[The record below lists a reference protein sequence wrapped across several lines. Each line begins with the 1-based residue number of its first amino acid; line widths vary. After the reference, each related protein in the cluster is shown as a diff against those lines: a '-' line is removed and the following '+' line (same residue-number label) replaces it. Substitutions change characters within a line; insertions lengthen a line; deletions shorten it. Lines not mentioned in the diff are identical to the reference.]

1 MVTLTV
7 ELPDVLLKQLGST
20 DVKIFYDQDGQAC
33 EVLMN
38 YETFQQITTLLQTL
52 GNNND
57 QTYFWTES
65 WQERIRQGESDVL
78 SGRTQQA
85 TLDTLESALDWLD
98 E

>member
-20 DVKIFYDQDGQAC
+20 DVKIFYDQNGQAC
-33 EVLMN
+33 EVLMS
-38 YETFQQITTLLQTL
+38 YETFQQITTLLQAL
-52 GNNND
+52 ANND
-57 QTYFWTES
+57 DQAYFWTES
-65 WQERIRQGESDVL
+65 WQERIRQGESDVF